1 MTQQSEDIVQI
12 FSHVFRAFVALLTL
26 TPVLS
31 AAAPA
36 AKSEPEPGVVPA
48 APDLE
53 DEWKRQF
60 EDLKIQLADNP
71 TVLKAI
77 ASRHRNLEEQVYRR
91 ESLLLPTD
99 RDPVDVVLRRTQA
112 VLGQLKLLPGV
123 RDLSPEESQLKDLAD
138 AAVRTSPD
146 AGESRYELFARLC
159 RLRRKIVLANPVLD
173 FRDIVFV
180 KRGELVYNHMCPQY
194 FGCMNEGGGGLFCLE
209 GAFSDAP
216 RLRNLLAEAK
226 VERGRLKG
234 EKLGRWAFLSPAL
247 SYDARAVLF
256 ACAEKRPQQKG
267 RVVPQESLMPLP
279 GLSPEEVRQI
289 CGGRWNTETSCHIF
303 KINID
308 GTGLEQLTDGP
319 WDEFDPCFLPNG
331 RIVFL
336 SMRRG
341 GFGRCHG
348 DPLPTYTL
356 HSMNPDGS
364 DIVRL
369 SHHETDEWNP
379 SVTNEGM
386 IVYTRW
392 DYVDRGNGVAQH
404 PWVTRPDGTDAR
416 AIHGNY
422 PSGQPSARPS
432 VEAHVRAIP
441 GSHKFTATAHGH
453 HGEALG
459 SLVLL
464 DPNVKDDGA
473 MSQLKRITPEMLFPE
488 WELAPEL
495 HRHWPGATFGTAW
508 PLSEDFYLAVY
519 QPRRA
524 PQPPDPKQ
532 RPRRNSAVH
541 GIYLVDSFGNRE
553 LVYRDPELRC
563 WNPIPLKPRPLPP
576 VLPHGTLV
584 GLPPGAASSDS
595 PPVAGGGD
603 KTGASGEGTVALMN
617 VYHSLLPWPKGTK
630 ITALRVVQILPKA
643 TPSKNTTVIG
653 FSNEIVARGVL
664 GTVPVEEDGS
674 AHFILP
680 AGKPVYFQALDER
693 GLAVQSMMSAAYVH
707 PGERLTC
714 QGCHEPRYHAP
725 KTIGMPL
732 AIARAPSRLQ
742 PEVDGAMPL
751 AFPRLVQPVLD
762 RNCVGC
768 HQKEA
773 KAPSLAGKV
782 SGDRRNGQHLV
793 WTEAYLTLSRF
804 AWAAGGSRSTPGQVG
819 ARASRL
825 LPMLEKGHHDV
836 KLSPEDFH
844 RLTLWLDGSSP
855 FFGAYTRLEEQARG
869 VLVPPEL
876 E

>member
-1 MTQQSEDIVQI
+1 MRLLSRVC
-12 FSHVFRAFVALLTL
+12 RAVLLLLTL
-26 TPVLS
+26 APVRS

-36 AKSEPEPGVVPA
+36 AKAADPEPAVVPA

-60 EDLKIQLADNP
+60 EDLKVQFTEKP
-71 TVLKAI
+71 TVLKAV
-77 ASRHRNLEEQVYRR
+77 ASRHRSFEEQVYRR
-91 ESLLLPTD
+91 EGLLLLTD
-99 RDPVDVVLRRTQA
+99 RDPVDVVLRRTRAALGA
-112 VLGQLKLLPGV
+112 VRRLPGTRDLGPEEKLLK
-123 RDLSPEESQLKDLAD
+123 ELAD
-138 AAVRTSPD
+138 AAARTGPE
-146 AGESRYELFARLC
+146 AGEARYELFAKLC
-159 RLRRKIVLANPVLD
+159 RLRRKIVLANPLLD

-194 FGCMNEGGGGLFCLE
+194 FGCMNGAGGGLYCLE

-216 RLRNLLAEAK
+216 RLRNLLADAT

-247 SYDARAVLF
+247 SYDARTVLF

-267 RVVPQESLMPLP
+267 RVTPESSLMPLK
-279 GLSPEEVRQI
+279 GLDPNEVRKI
-289 CGGRWNTETSCHIF
+289 SDGRWTTETSFHIF

-336 SMRRG
+336 SLRRG

-348 DPLPTYTL
+348 DPLPSYTL

-379 SVTNEGM
+379 SVTHEGM

-392 DYVDRGNGVAQH
+392 DYVDRSNAVAQL

-422 PSGQPSARPS
+422 PSGQPSMRPS
-432 VEAHVRAIP
+432 VEAHVRAVP
-441 GSHKFTATAHGH
+441 GSPKFTATAHGH

-464 DPNVKDDGA
+464 DPRVYDDGA
-473 MSQLKRITPEMLFPE
+473 MSQLKRVTPEMLFPE
-488 WELAPEL
+488 WELVPEL
-495 HRHWPGATFGTAW
+495 HSRWPEGTIGTAW

-532 RPRRNSAVH
+532 RPRRNPAVH
-541 GIYLVDSFGNRE
+541 GIYLVDGFGNRE

-563 WNPIPLKPRPLPP
+563 WNPIPLKPRPVPP
-576 VLPHGTLV
+576 VLPHRTLV
-584 GLPPGAASSDS
+584 GLPPGGAA
-595 PPVAGGGD
+595 AGGPLAAIAGE
-603 KTGASGEGTVALMN
+603 TTAESAEGTVALMN
-617 VYHSLLPWPKGTK
+617 VYNGLLPWPKDTR
-630 ITALRVVQILPKA
+630 ISALRVVQVFPKA
-643 TPSKNTTVIG
+643 TPSKNTTLIG
-653 FSNEIVARGVL
+653 TSNEIVARGVL
-664 GTVPVEEDGS
+664 GTVPVEPDGS
-674 AHFILP
+674 AQFVLP

-693 GLAVQSMMSAAYVH
+693 GLAVQSMMSVAYVH
-707 PGERLTC
+707 PGERLVC
-714 QGCHEPRYHAP
+714 QGCHEPRSQAP
-725 KTIGMPL
+725 KTGDPPL
-732 AIARAPSRLQ
+732 AVRRAPSRLQ

-762 RNCVGC
+762 QKCVAC
-768 HQKEA
+768 HAKEA
-773 KAPSLAGKV
+773 KAPSLAAKV
-782 SGDRRNGQHLV
+782 GNDKRV
-793 WTEAYLTLSRF
+793 WTEAYRTLSRF
-804 AWAAGGSRSTPGQVG
+804 AWSAGGSRSIPGKVG

-825 LPMLEKGHHDV
+825 LTMLEKGHHEV